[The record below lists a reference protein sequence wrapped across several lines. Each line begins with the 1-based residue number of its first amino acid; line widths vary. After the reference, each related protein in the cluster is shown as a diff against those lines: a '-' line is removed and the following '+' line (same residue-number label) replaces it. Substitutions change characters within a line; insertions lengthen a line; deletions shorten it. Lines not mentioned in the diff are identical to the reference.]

1 MTTAVPRT
9 LGRWDLVLLKVAA
22 IVNINNVPP
31 VAVYGWTS
39 LLLWTIAFLAFFVP
53 EAIAVLT
60 LARRHPGEG
69 GIYLW
74 TRQEFGDA
82 HGFLS
87 GWCYWTNNLFY
98 VPVLLVYMAGIVAFA
113 GGTERAADLVAR
125 KSFIVSVSFGW
136 LALIAAANVRGLA
149 VGKWIQ
155 NIGGASAFL
164 SVGLVLAAAAAAR
177 GAGVAAQAPAITH
190 VTWEM
195 TTSFAVMCNAL
206 VGIELASMM
215 GDEIRNPERDLAP
228 AIVIAGVV
236 SIVSYL
242 VVTAAVLWL
251 VPIGQLGVI
260 QGIMQAVA
268 AGANAA
274 RIGWVVVPLA
284 IVMAIATG
292 GAASAWFAGSSRMP
306 FVAGLTSAL
315 PPALGRVH
323 PRWGSPHIALLT
335 CAVMAALF
343 TAFSLAGSSVSEA
356 YQVLL
361 KAAVV
366 IQLIPFVYLFL
377 ALLRSSARGA
387 VARAAGVVGL
397 CSTMLSLVAAFLPT
411 ADVTSVMLFETK
423 MIVGVAGPTA
433 LGWML
438 FRRAQ
443 RAERDGSVYVTR

>member
-1 MTTAVPRT
+1 MTEFLSVPRT
-9 LGRWDLVLLKVAA
+9 LGRWDLVLLKIVA

-31 VAVYGWTS
+31 VAVYGWAS
-39 LLLWTIAFLAFFVP
+39 LGLWGLAFVTFFVP

-74 TRQEFGDA
+74 TRKEFGDA

-98 VPVLLVYMAGIVAFA
+98 VPVLLVYMAGIFAFA
-113 GGTERAADLVAR
+113 GGEARAADLMNQKLFVAA
-125 KSFIVSVSFGW
+125 VSFGW

-155 NIGGASAFL
+155 NVGGMSAFV
-164 SVGLVLAAAAAAR
+164 SVGLVLTAAAVAKAS
-177 GAGVAAQAPAITH
+177 GAGVHAPKITR

-206 VGIELASMM
+206 VGIELASTM
-215 GDEIRNPERDLAP
+215 GDEIRNPRRDLGP
-228 AIVIAGVV
+228 AIAIAGVV

-242 VVTAAVLWL
+242 LVTGAVLTL
-251 VPIGQLGVI
+251 VPVDRLGVI
-260 QGIMQAVA
+260 QGVMQAVS

-274 RIGWVVVPLA
+274 HIGWIIVPLA
-284 IVMAIATG
+284 IVMGLATG
-292 GAASAWFAGSSRMP
+292 GAASAWFAGSSRIP

-315 PPALGRVH
+315 PPALGRLH
-323 PRWGSPHIALLT
+323 PQWGSPHVALIT
-335 CAVMAALF
+335 CAVLAGIF
-343 TAFSLAGSSVSEA
+343 TALSLVGSSVAEA

-377 ALLRSSARGA
+377 ALVKTTGVG
-387 VARAAGVVGL
+387 VASRAAGIIGFCTTIVGL
-397 CSTMLSLVAAFLPT
+397 GAAFLPT
-411 ADVTSVMLFETK
+411 ADVASVPLFETK
-423 MIVGVAGPTA
+423 MIVGVVGPTA
-433 LGWML
+433 VGWLL
-438 FRRAQ
+438 FKRAQ
-443 RAERDGSVYVTR
+443 RSVTKVAA